1 MITRIRADKIITNPD
16 DPRNRSILLY
26 MVILIFIFKQLFTYR
41 LEKYATELFKYTA
54 MKQISFFLAIAFYLY
69 ACNQTSKS
77 EVVASRE
84 KNNDSTYEVK
94 TGGIKMIQ
102 VDGKYNVWTKRIG
115 DGNIKVLLLHGG
127 PGFSHD
133 YMECFEDFLPQQGIE
148 FYYYDQLGCG
158 YSDMPT
164 DTSLWNIPRY
174 VEEVE
179 QVRKGLG
186 LDSFYL
192 FGHSWGS
199 MLAMEYLQKYQAHVK
214 GAVLSNMTASIG
226 SYLPYVQTLKQ
237 KFFSAEDLKKFD
249 SLDKLHKYDSP
260 DYQNLL
266 MNDLYTHT
274 ICQLNPWPEP
284 LTRCFKKANFTI
296 YNQMQGIDEFHVT
309 GAAFKDWD
317 MWGRLKNITV
327 PTLVI
332 GGMNDEM
339 NPVDMK
345 REGDSIPNSRTYL
358 CPNGSH
364 MSMYDDQQNYFHEFI
379 RFLKEANENKFQPDK
394 KS

>member
-1 MITRIRADKIITNPD
+1 
-16 DPRNRSILLY
+16 
-26 MVILIFIFKQLFTYR
+26 
-41 LEKYATELFKYTA
+41 
-54 MKQISFFLAIAFYLY
+54 MKQIIISTAFAIVIA
-69 ACNQTSKS
+69 ACNQTANNSMVAAS
-77 EVVASRE
+77 EQSA
-84 KNNDSTYEVK
+84 DSNYEVK
-94 TGGIKMIQ
+94 TGGAKLIQ
-102 VDGKYNVWTKRIG
+102 VDGKYNVWTKRVG
-115 DGNIKVLLLHGG
+115 DGKIKVLLLHGG

-158 YSDMPT
+158 NSDHPD

-186 LDSFYL
+186 LDSFYI

-199 MLAMEYLQKYQAHVK
+199 MLAMEYLQKYQSHVK
-214 GAVLSNMTASIG
+214 GAVLSNMTASVA
-226 SYLPYVQTLKQ
+226 SYLPYVNSLKQ

-260 DYQNLL
+260 EYQNLL
-266 MNDLYTHT
+266 MNDLYSHT

-284 LTRCFKKANFTI
+284 LMRVFTKANFTI
-296 YNQMQGIDEFHVT
+296 YIQMQGVDEFHVT

-317 MWGRLKNITV
+317 MWNSLKNIAV
-327 PTLVI
+327 PALVI
-332 GGMNDEM
+332 GGMDDEM
-339 NPVDMK
+339 NPADMK
-345 REGDSIPNSRTYL
+345 REGNLIPNSRTYL
-358 CPNGSH
+358 CPHGSH
-364 MSMYDDQQNYFHEFI
+364 MSMYDDQQNYFRELI
-379 RFLKEANENKFQPDK
+379 RFLKDVDENKFQPDK